1 MSKFYSY
8 KNIWH
13 IAGPIILGSLA
24 QDIITI
30 ADTIFIGR
38 IGEISI
44 GAIAIA
50 GIFYLA
56 IVMLAFGFG
65 IGIQVLIA
73 RRYGEKKYEELTKI
87 VFHSL
92 LLLLFFA
99 VIIFAVLQVFTPFI
113 LSQIVEN
120 RLIRQGALDFLTI
133 RYFGLFAAFLNVG
146 FRSLFI
152 GISKTKI
159 ISHTTV
165 IMSIANILFDY
176 LLIFGVGTSLTP
188 MGLKGAALASVIAEY
203 IALIIF
209 MKTTFTKKSLSN
221 FRFSIKQRVNF
232 TLIKQILKIA
242 TPTMAQNFISF
253 VAWFVFFIFVE
264 KMGSQ
269 QLAVSNIIRSIYIIL
284 LLPITGF
291 AAATNSL
298 ISYSIGIKQND
309 KIFLIIKKSILL
321 SWVFIGAITLISLLF
336 PTQIISVFTSD
347 YNLQSATLPVFYIIS
362 GASFFLAFGII
373 LFNAVTGTGNTFSAM
388 IIEISVIALYLYGVN
403 LMARLN
409 ISITYV
415 WIMEFFYG
423 LGLGVVSLFWLKLA
437 KWQNKKV

>member
-1 MSKFYSY
+1 MSNDYSY
-8 KNIWH
+8 KNIWN
-13 IAGPIILGSLA
+13 IAWPIILGSLA

-50 GIFYLA
+50 GILYLT
-56 IVMLAFGFG
+56 ITMLALGFG
-65 IGIQVLIA
+65 VGIQVLIA
-73 RRYGEKKYEELTKI
+73 RRYAEKKYEELKKI
-87 VFHSL
+87 TSHSL
-92 LLLLFFA
+92 LILLFFA
-99 VIIFAVLQVFTPFI
+99 IIIFVVLQLFTPLI
-113 LSQIVEN
+113 LSEIIQN

-152 GISKTKI
+152 GISRTKI
-159 ISHTTV
+159 ISHTTI
-165 IMSIANILFDY
+165 IMSITNILFDY
-176 LLIFGVGTSLTP
+176 LFIFGIGINLAP

-209 MKTTFTKKSLSN
+209 IKTTFTKKSLST
-221 FRFSIKQRVNF
+221 FRFSIKQKINF
-232 TLIKQILKIA
+232 TLVKLILKIA

-253 VAWFVFFIFVE
+253 VAWFIFFIFVE
-264 KMGSQ
+264 KMNSQ
-269 QLAVSNIIRSIYIIL
+269 ALAVSNIIRSIYIIL

-291 AAATNSL
+291 AAATNSMV
-298 ISYSIGIKQND
+298 SYSIGIKQSN
-309 KIFLIIKKSILL
+309 KVFPIIKKSILL
-321 SWVFIGAITLISLLF
+321 SWIFIGVVTMFSLLF
-336 PTQIISVFTSD
+336 PTKIIAFFTLD
-347 YNLQSATLPVFYIIS
+347 YALQSATLPVFYVIA
-362 GASFFLAFGII
+362 GAAFFLAFGII
-373 LFNAVTGTGNTFSAM
+373 LFNAVTGTGNTFAAM
-388 IIEISVIALYLYGVN
+388 IIEITVISLYLYGVR

-423 LGLGVVSLFWLKLA
+423 LALGLVSLFWLKLA
-437 KWQNKKV
+437 KWKNKKI